1 MTARPRRL
9 PSRPPPRSGSAAA
22 AAAPRAPA
30 AAPAGGNQYTVKGGD
45 TLAGIATQYKPE
57 SATLEQMLAALFK
70 GNANAFDDNNMNRLR
85 RGAILTIP
93 SAAEA
98 TGTDAA
104 EATRIVRMQA
114 ADWRNYRN
122 RVAASVPASE
132 GAGTR
137 AAGGRIGGAVTEATP
152 AAPPGR
158 DQLKVSPSTGAGK
171 AAEDLAASPDAR
183 EGKGREDRH
192 ARKDAA
198 RSAGPV
204 EEGTAPERAR
214 RDGRRRQ
221 GRGARPRRPP

>member
-1 MTARPRRL
+1 M
-9 PSRPPPRSGSAAA
+9 
-22 AAAPRAPA
+22 
-30 AAPAGGNQYTVKGGD
+30 KGGD

-70 GNANAFDDNNMNRLR
+70 GNANAFDENNMNRLR
-85 RGAILTIP
+85 RGAILNIP

-158 DQLKVSPSTGAGK
+158 DQLKVSPSTGASK
-171 AAEDLAASPDAR
+171 AAEDLAASQMR
-183 EGKGREDRH
+183 EKE
-192 ARKDAA
+192 KDAKIA
-198 RSAGPV
+198 TLERTLRDLQDQLKKGQLPSAPV
-204 EEGTAPERAR
+204 VTADAGKAAAPAPAPAVTPPATTHDAAGRDSGRAAE
-214 RDGRRRQ
+214 GRRTAQ
-221 GRGARPRRPP
+221 GR